1 MKPVPLFFI
10 TVAAFIFS
18 FMRHISFAMYPL
30 SFVIFYFYIPKLYAW
45 SRINVLWH
53 HEAKEFMHL
62 RFYPSEFIIWLVGTC
77 FFAFI
82 IAHLLADFLFD
93 IEQLS
98 FYILPAM
105 GVYLVFIVLRELK
118 AKDLGE
124 KLSQEVYE
132 QQGRMLSV
140 EILMVFLLLLAM
152 H

>member
-1 MKPVPLFFI
+1 
-10 TVAAFIFS
+10 
-18 FMRHISFAMYPL
+18 
-30 SFVIFYFYIPKLYAW
+30 
-45 SRINVLWH
+45 LWH